1 MRSTICICR
10 NNAIPGAVL
19 LLLAAL
25 ALYGCGSSEESTNQW
40 EVPAPGG
47 VVTSNLQYR
56 VDSLTNENRRLKQQ
70 LEAVTTENRKLVAR
84 AAELETKLTEAP
96 PTPTAQTAPS
106 ASPKSVAAR
115 TPAPTPQAS
124 TGTAN
129 AGYEEALATYR
140 RGDYVEAEKQFEE
153 ILSRGVS
160 PDLVGNCHYWIGQS
174 FYDRKKY
181 QDAIPHFQ
189 TVVDLTTSKKKP
201 DAYLML
207 GNCYFSLGNSAA
219 AKDAYNKLITTY
231 PLSPYVKK
239 AKDRL
244 ARMK

>member
-1 MRSTICICR
+1 MRSTVCICK
-10 NNAIPGAVL
+10 NNAIPGTVL
-19 LLLAAL
+19 LVLVAL
-25 ALYGCGSSEESTNQW
+25 ALYGCGSAEESTNQW

-47 VVTSNLQYR
+47 AVTSNLQYR

-70 LEAVTTENRKLVAR
+70 LDAISTENRKLVAR
-84 AAELETKLTEAP
+84 TAELETKLAETTPAP
-96 PTPTAQTAPS
+96 ATQTTPAAAP
-106 ASPKSVAAR
+106 KGVAAR
-115 TPAPTPQAS
+115 TPAPAPPAS
-124 TGTAN
+124 TDTFN

-153 ILSRGVS
+153 LLSRGVS

-181 QDAIPHFQ
+181 QEAIPHFQ

-219 AKDAYNKLITTY
+219 AKEAYNRLITTY
-231 PLSPYVKK
+231 PMSPYVKK

-244 ARMK
+244 ARIK